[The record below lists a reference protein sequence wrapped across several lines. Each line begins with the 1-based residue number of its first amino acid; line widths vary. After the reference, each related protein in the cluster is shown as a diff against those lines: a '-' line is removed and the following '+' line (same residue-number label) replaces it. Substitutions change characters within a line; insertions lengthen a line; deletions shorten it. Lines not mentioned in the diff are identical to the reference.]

1 MELRPDF
8 RKTLNLGEK
17 MERVGVAA
25 QGKTLS
31 PNEVAKLLI
40 DQGQYRSRMKNFRHK
55 VRAIMRDNPLQYEK
69 IGEDTFR
76 FIRPIRKTPGRPP
89 G

>member
-1 MELRPDF
+1 MELRPNF

-17 MERVGVAA
+17 MERVGVAS

-31 PNEVAKLLI
+31 PNEVTKLLI
-40 DQGQYRSRMKNFRHK
+40 DQGQYRSRMRNIRYR
-55 VRAIMRDNPLQYEK
+55 VRRIMRDNPLQYEK

-76 FIRPIRKTPGRPP
+76 FIRPGRKTPRHLPA
-89 G
+89 